1 MFKSPCQ
8 YPLKDFRRVL
18 YSKNELKKTRGNNF
32 LGNVSG
38 LSLTY
43 PDIFEDREFDV

>member
-1 MFKSPCQ
+1 MIS
-8 YPLKDFRRVL
+8 LNLIDFRRVL
-18 YSKNELKKTRGNNF
+18 YSKNEFKKTCGNNV

-38 LSLTY
+38 LFLTY